1 MSDLFT
7 PKPADTASCTQGDE
21 AYRDLHH
28 IGGELRRLHLH
39 LCANATGLALRR
51 APQPDG
57 RVSRNDAS
65 TGVDGNV
72 PETLTRLIRLHARRL
87 RRLARLVPPDE
98 LTRLL
103 CALFAPLPERFAL
116 HPGVT
121 VAEPEKWRAAMIR
134 DVEHGPHGPRYRTGA
149 LGRDLDALEAV
160 LLAQNR
166 RRAA

>member
-1 MSDLFT
+1 MPDLFT
-7 PKPADTASCTQGDE
+7 PKPADPAAQTRRDARASGDE
-21 AYRDLHH
+21 ARHDLHYV
-28 IGGELRRLHLH
+28 GRELSRLHLH

-57 RVSRNDAS
+57 RGSRNDA
-65 TGVDGNV
+65 DV
-72 PETLTRLIRLHARRL
+72 PETLTRLIRLHA

-103 CALFAPLPERFAL
+103 CALLAPLPDRFTL

-121 VAEPEKWRAAMIR
+121 VSEPEKWRAAMVHA
-134 DVEHGPHGPRYRTGA
+134 VEQGPHGPRYRTGA
-149 LGRDLDALEAV
+149 LGSDLEALEAV

-166 RRAA
+166 RRVG